1 MTTHDN
7 IRHGLMIMDLA
18 VDRNF
23 SCLLHVW
30 SFMILGFHTIQVSYQ

>member
-1 MTTHDN
+1 
-7 IRHGLMIMDLA
+7 MIMDLA

-30 SFMILGFHTIQVSYQ
+30 SLMIICFQTIRVSYL